1 MQLSSYHSVR
11 NGISREIFVYLLL
24 LRKEALIHM
33 IYVENMPLWPGFE
46 PEQLLS
52 SNRRKSMFPGR
63 TKGSKQFLRN
73 SFCVTIQSI
82 SGRVNLRPHIIFSL
96 FFPADG
102 GRKLQGK
109 RRRVWNFFVQFFS
122 HRVFVGLS
130 G

>member
-82 SGRVNLRPHIIFSL
+82 SGRVNQTAHYFLFIF
-96 FFPADG
+96 PCRRE
-102 GRKLQGK
+102 RKLQGK
-109 RRRVWNFFVQFFS
+109 RRRVWNFSFNFS
-122 HRVFVGLS
+122 PTVFS
-130 G
+130 